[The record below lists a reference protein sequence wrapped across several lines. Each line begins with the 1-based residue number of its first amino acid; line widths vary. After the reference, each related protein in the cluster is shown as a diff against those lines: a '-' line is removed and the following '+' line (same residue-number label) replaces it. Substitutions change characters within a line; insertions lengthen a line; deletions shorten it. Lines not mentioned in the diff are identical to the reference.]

1 MVRRRAGIGRRTR
14 ALKHGRYTR
23 MAIEKRQRLRAVLR
37 ESLRTIQE
45 SSRLR
50 SARGASPGSRVLAP
64 LALSE
69 SARLRA
75 KPDTGSPKAPP
86 STPPPPRPC
95 WGFSVGAG
103 PISSQWSLLNLRVA
117 RFHY

>member
-75 KPDTGSPKAPP
+75 KPDTGSPKAPA
-86 STPPPPRPC
+86 SSPPPPAPA
-95 WGFSVGAG
+95 GAFLLVLAPFQVSG
-103 PISSQWSLLNLRVA
+103 P
-117 RFHY
+117 F